1 MTRMNEVVAKG
12 QVPEDLIARFV
23 LGRKGDGR
31 AIYDASAKQALIEH
45 CLQPGVSVA
54 AAALQAGV
62 NANLL
67 RKWMLR
73 HLRAHGQRPPA
84 LPRMVSDT
92 AELIPVVL
100 KQQLPAAAHGNLPA
114 VASTPLGGGIA
125 IHIGGARIELDRNFD
140 ADVLTR
146 ALQVLRA

>member
-84 LPRMVSDT
+84 LPRMVSAT
-92 AELIPVVL
+92 TELTDRRFNRMRP
-100 KQQLPAAAHGNLPA
+100 
-114 VASTPLGGGIA
+114 SIA
-125 IHIGGARIELDRNFD
+125 PRKRHQAG
-140 ADVLTR
+140 
-146 ALQVLRA
+146 